1 MPPRSI
7 ASIRR
12 RSAALSRTTNCRFVP
27 PFLIPP
33 EQHRWSSGAKAKH
46 HAVRGLG
53 ATTLTL
59 KRHARRSLHRVLMS
73 ASRNGAP
80 WEGYVSLRSRH
91 AERDRGHPLR
101 LPALAP
107 YPATL
112 PGLSV

>member
-46 HAVRGLG
+46 HAVRGPAGQL
-53 ATTLTL
+53 ARVVRR
-59 KRHARRSLHRVLMS
+59 KRHE
-73 ASRNGAP
+73 GAAHLVI
-80 WEGYVSLRSRH
+80 EGPGGGRQLLPACH
-91 AERDRGHPLR
+91 AEAAGTVPT
-101 LPALAP
+101 AA
-107 YPATL
+107 AT
-112 PGLSV
+112 P